1 VTLKQ
6 IDSDEREGVM
16 KIYGDLISGNCLKI
30 KYTAEYLH
38 IPYTWAPIDIL
49 AGESRTEAFLAIN
62 PAGQV
67 PVLEL
72 DDGRLLSQSNAI
84 IQYLAEGSPL
94 LPSDPYPR
102 GQVNEMLFWEQY
114 SHEPYIAVCRF
125 AMLYLGKAAA
135 EREDWRVERGEA
147 ALDFMDGLL
156 AHRRWLAADQFTV
169 ADISL
174 LAYTRLAPEGGF
186 EMAARGNLIGWIGRC
201 EEKLGLEMRRRLA

>member
-1 VTLKQ
+1 
-6 IDSDEREGVM
+6 
-16 KIYGDLISGNCLKI
+16 
-30 KYTAEYLH
+30 
-38 IPYTWAPIDIL
+38 
-49 AGESRTEAFLAIN
+49 
-62 PAGQV
+62 
-67 PVLEL
+67 
-72 DDGRLLSQSNAI
+72 
-84 IQYLAEGSPL
+84 
-94 LPSDPYPR
+94 
-102 GQVNEMLFWEQY
+102 MLFWEQY

-147 ALDFMDGLL
+147 ALDYMDGLL

-174 LAYTRLAPEGGF
+174 LAYTRLAHEGGF

>member
-1 VTLKQ
+1 MRWH
-6 IDSDEREGVM
+6 DENPWR
-16 KIYGDLISGNCLKI
+16 SCLKI
-30 KYTAEYLH
+30 KYTADYLG
-38 IPYTWAPIDIL
+38 IPYEWVAIDIL

-125 AMLYLGKAAA
+125 AMLYLGKSKE

-147 ALDFMDGLL
+147 ALDYMDGLP
-156 AHRRWLAADQFTV
+156 AHRRWLAADQFSV

-174 LAYTRLAPEGGF
+174 LAYTRLAPEGVF
-186 EMAARGNLIGWIGRC
+186 ELAARGNLIGWIGRC

>member
-1 VTLKQ
+1 
-6 IDSDEREGVM
+6 M
-16 KIYGDLISGNCLKI
+16 KIYGDLLSGNCLKA

-72 DDGRLLSQSNAI
+72 DDGRLLTQSNAI

-102 GQVNEMLFWEQY
+102 GRVNEMLFWEQY

-147 ALDFMDGLL
+147 ALDYMDGLL

-174 LAYTRLAPEGGF
+174 LAYTRLAHEGGF